1 MEEFNKVHV
10 DNLKKYFLSNVH
22 HQDEEFKHDL
32 DVCFLMFVNTIN
44 AMNVIMNFMDKE
56 N

>member
-1 MEEFNKVHV
+1 MEESNKVKV
-10 DNLKKYFLSNVH
+10 YNLKRYFLSNVH

-32 DVCFLMFVNTIN
+32 DVCFLMFVNAIN
-44 AMNVIMNFMDKE
+44 VTTHVMDKE